1 MKRARSRLIG
11 AAIMRPFPVWH
22 HSWQNTIHGTPSSTQ
37 SVPSR
42 HIHSGGV
49 TLPAFTGLNGPSGL
63 SLRNTHTPRG

>member
-1 MKRARSRLIG
+1 
-11 AAIMRPFPVWH
+11 MRPFPAWH